1 MGEIERLTYCRDCG
15 DDWTLVFTI
24 QGDTPT
30 AAESKRQD
38 EKLRTWKCSAS
49 LYLMF

>member
-24 QGDTPT
+24 QGEAPT
-30 AAESKRQD
+30 AAETERQD
-38 EKLRTWKCSAS
+38 ARMRGWKCGAC
-49 LYLMF
+49 LYLMI